1 MKKPT
6 HALWT
11 AGEAVLVADLAVAV
25 LEGLLLDEVGDRP
38 LGTVAVDRL
47 LRDVV
52 GPAGQRPRDVPE
64 VAALGQ
70 ALDRLAQL
78 KQSRESQRRRQ
89 KKKTVKR
96 RDRKKKTSR
105 TCRSQIVTE
114 R

>member
-1 MKKPT
+1 M
-6 HALWT
+6 
-11 AGEAVLVADLAVAV
+11 
-25 LEGLLLDEVGDRP
+25 
-38 LGTVAVDRL
+38 DRL

-89 KKKTVKR
+89 KKR
-96 RDRKKKTSR
+96 RDRKRKTSR
-105 TCRSQIVTE
+105 TCRNQIVTE
-114 R
+114 RGKVDENKFLVWVVHEETVK